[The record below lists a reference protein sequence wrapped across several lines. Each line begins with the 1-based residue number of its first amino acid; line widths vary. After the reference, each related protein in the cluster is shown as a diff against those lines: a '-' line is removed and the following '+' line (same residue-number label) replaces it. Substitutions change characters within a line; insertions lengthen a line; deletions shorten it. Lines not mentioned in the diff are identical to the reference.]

1 MISQRWAAQIGL
13 LAATAVFVTSIGVLI
28 SQAGNN
34 SDNNAMSRSVSNPTQ
49 NAGMPI
55 SLSAPAMSPTARSS
69 SAVEH

>member
-1 MISQRWAAQIGL
+1 
-13 LAATAVFVTSIGVLI
+13 
-28 SQAGNN
+28 
-34 SDNNAMSRSVSNPTQ
+34 MSRSVSNPTQ